1 MFLTASYAMARRREQ
16 RLAGPKPSLMLWRSP
31 IAGTDQA
38 RHTLEK
44 KRLPTPLVD
53 SICARLAPLSLLLL
67 DLQSRSA
74 LYLELAQ

>member
-16 RLAGPKPSLMLWRSP
+16 RLAGPNPSLNSP